1 MTRALLTLRTIIDRD
16 RACKWARQAPVG
28 TRLEFKAPRRTLAQN
43 DKLWGMLTDISRQIV
58 WHGQKLTPEDWKD
71 VFMAALRKAKMVPGI
86 DGGFVPIGIR
96 TSDLSKEEMSELF
109 ALMDAF
115 AAQHGVEFS
124 EAA

>member
-1 MTRALLTLRTIIDRD
+1 MTRALLTLSTILDRD
-16 RACKWARQAPVG
+16 RACKWVRQAPVG

-86 DGGFVPIGIR
+86 DGGFVPIGMR
-96 TSDLSKEEMSELF
+96 TSDLSKEEMSEMF
-109 ALMDAF
+109 ALMEAF